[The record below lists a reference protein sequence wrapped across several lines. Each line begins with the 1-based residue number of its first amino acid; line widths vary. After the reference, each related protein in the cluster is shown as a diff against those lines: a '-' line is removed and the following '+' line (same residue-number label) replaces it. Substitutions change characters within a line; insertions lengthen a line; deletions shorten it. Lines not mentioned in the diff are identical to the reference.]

1 MAHKVLVWFRND
13 LRIADHPALA
23 AAAAEGKVVAIHIE
37 PTDGQ
42 LRARGGASR
51 WWLNH
56 TLKAHAAAL
65 AALGIPFEAHAG
77 PTKELV
83 FAAAQRHDAK
93 AIYWNRRY
101 APAERDLDAAIKT
114 EAKARGLEA
123 RSFVGDVLAEPFD
136 MQTGSGGPYQVYTPF
151 WKALRVRD
159 MASPLPAPQ
168 PQGAAL
174 PMPDVAGDYQEPRW
188 AAQLAPHWRIGEAAA
203 LKALDAFLAGPVA
216 GYRDGRDL
224 PAEPA
229 TSRLS
234 PHLAFG
240 EISPRQVWHRARHV
254 AAAHPDREA
263 AIDKFLSELGWRE
276 FNINQLYHR
285 EDIAQVP
292 MQPKYREFPWRDPGA
307 ELGRWQKGHTGFPI
321 VDAGMR
327 ELWQTGYM
335 HNRVRMLVGSLLTKN
350 LLIDWRL
357 GEAWFWDTLLDADPA
372 NNSGNWQ
379 WVAGCG
385 LDASPYF
392 RIFNPVT
399 QGEKFDADGRYVR
412 QYVPELAR
420 LPNEWIHK
428 PFEAPEEV
436 LRKAGVRLG
445 DTYPLPL
452 VDLKATRQRALD
464 VAAGL

>member
-1 MAHKVLVWFRND
+1 MSRPVLVWFRND
-13 LRIADHPALA
+13 LRIADHPALSA
-23 AAAAEGKVVAIHIE
+23 AAAAGAVVAVHIE
-37 PTDGQ
+37 PTDSA
-42 LRARGGASR
+42 LRPRGGASR
-51 WWLNH
+51 WWLH
-56 TLKAHAAAL
+56 HSLKAHAGRL
-65 AALGIPFEAHAG
+65 AGLGIAFEAHEG
-77 PTKELV
+77 PTAEVL
-83 FAAAQRHDAK
+83 FAMAERHGAE

-101 APAERDLDAAIKT
+101 GPAERELDAAIKA

-123 RSFVGDVLAEPFD
+123 KSFVGDVLAEPFD

-151 WKALRVRD
+151 WKALRVRE
-159 MASPLPAPQ
+159 MATPLPAPK
-168 PQGAAL
+168 PQGEAL
-174 PMPDVAGDYQEPRW
+174 PVPDVDLGYREPHW
-188 AAQLAPHWRIGEAAA
+188 AAQLVPHWQIGEDAA
-203 LKALDAFLAGPVA
+203 LATFEAFLEGPVT
-216 GYRDGRDL
+216 GYKDGRDI

-240 EISPRQVWHRARHV
+240 EISPRQIWHRAKHV
-254 AAAHPDREA
+254 AAAHPEREA
-263 AIDKFLSELGWRE
+263 AIDKFLSEVGWRE

-285 EDIAQVP
+285 DDIATVP
-292 MQPKYREFPWRDPGA
+292 MQPKYRDFPWRAPGP
-307 ELGRWQKGHTGFPI
+307 ELVRWQKGMTGFPI

-335 HNRVRMLVGSLLTKN
+335 HNRVRMLVGSLLAKN

-357 GEAWFWDTLLDADPA
+357 GEEWFWDTLCDADPA
-372 NNSGNWQ
+372 NNPGNWQ

-412 QYVPELAR
+412 RFVPELAR
-420 LPNEWIHK
+420 LPNEWLHQ
-428 PFEAPEEV
+428 PFEAPADV
-436 LRKAGVRLG
+436 LRKAGITLG
-445 DTYPLPL
+445 ETYPRPL
-452 VDLKATRQRALD
+452 VDLKATRARALE